1 MLSEIVPISDFWFP
15 KSDWPQSILIVD
27 FNLTP
32 VLHKSRVR
40 KSNVR
45 LGSIDFFFPVRW
57 VRCRSIVELGPWFEF
72 EWVRLGSIYYAGSMI
87 SVELCASIFC
97 VSFSNVKII
106 LNNPNPTSS
115 LWLLPGKD
123 VYFNVSILTLFV
135 YIFIACVTDE
145 AKPQYRLYRGFVSS
159 VTQPSFSL
167 STFTLFAYVF
177 IIINSKKR
185 IF

>member
-1 MLSEIVPISDFWFP
+1 MKILLVDFYKLKSKMLSEIVPISDFWFP

-87 SVELCASIFC
+87 CKYFLCKFQQCEDYSEQPKPYFE
-97 VSFSNVKII
+97 
-106 LNNPNPTSS
+106 S
-115 LWLLPGKD
+115 LTFAWQRCLLQRE
-123 VYFNVSILTLFV
+123 YFDFV
-135 YIFIACVTDE
+135 CLHFHSLR
-145 AKPQYRLYRGFVSS
+145 YRRS
-159 VTQPSFSL
+159 
-167 STFTLFAYVF
+167 
-177 IIINSKKR
+177 
-185 IF
+185 